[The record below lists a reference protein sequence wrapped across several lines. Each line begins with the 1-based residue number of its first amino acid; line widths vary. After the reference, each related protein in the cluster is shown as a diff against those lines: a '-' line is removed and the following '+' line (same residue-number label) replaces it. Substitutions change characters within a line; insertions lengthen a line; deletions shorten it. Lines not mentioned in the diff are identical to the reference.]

1 MSGGDYQ
8 PGDLDRLLFAV
19 SEACIIDTRGV
30 VKRSGVPW
38 VRAKA
43 ALAELEK
50 RGKVTSDSGHR
61 HGDDGPCHCA
71 SGIAA
76 GLPKLTHWHLVERR
90 A

>member
-19 SEACIIDTRGV
+19 SEACVIDTRGV
-30 VKRSGVPW
+30 VERSGVPW
-38 VRAKA
+38 TRAKA
-43 ALAELEK
+43 ALTEK

-71 SGIAA
+71 AGRDG